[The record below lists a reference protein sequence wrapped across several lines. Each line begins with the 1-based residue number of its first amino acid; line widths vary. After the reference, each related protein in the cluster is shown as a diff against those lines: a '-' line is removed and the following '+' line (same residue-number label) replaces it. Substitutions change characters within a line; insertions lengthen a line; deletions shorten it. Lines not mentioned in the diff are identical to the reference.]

1 MLHRVRHLQIA
12 FRLFLVCVLLQM
24 LGVGSVMATEADGFR
39 IDTITPA
46 VRARIV
52 GHSYPKE
59 AEARV
64 PMRDLR
70 YLTLRYVDAEGQTH
84 QGEMIVHKSIAR
96 DVVDIFRELY
106 AMRFPVE
113 RMELMDN
120 YDCQDE
126 QSMRANNTSGFCFR
140 TVKGSA
146 KLSAHARGMAVDIN
160 PLYNP
165 CFRLD
170 ANGRMRPGTLQP
182 TTATPYAN
190 RSKVTSP
197 YKISTKVVELFA
209 RHGFRW
215 GGYWRTVKD
224 YQHFEKK

>member
-1 MLHRVRHLQIA
+1 MRSSTSI
-12 FRLFLVCVLLQM
+12 FRLFFLCLMLQAFCVRPV
-24 LGVGSVMATEADGFR
+24 LGAEADGFR
-39 IDTITPA
+39 INTITPA

-70 YLTLRYVDAEGQTH
+70 YLTLLYVDAEGQTH

-106 AMRFPVE
+106 AMRFPIE

-126 QSMRANNTSGFCFR
+126 QSMRANNTSAFCFR

-182 TTATPYAN
+182 TTAAPYAN